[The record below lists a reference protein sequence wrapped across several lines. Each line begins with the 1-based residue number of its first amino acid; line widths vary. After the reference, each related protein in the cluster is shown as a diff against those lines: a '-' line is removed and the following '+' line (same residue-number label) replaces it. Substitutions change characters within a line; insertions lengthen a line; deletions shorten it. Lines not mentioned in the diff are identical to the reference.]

1 MPTETPLSTSTA
13 IIINADHKKGLKAG
27 ELFRAQYNNAELD
40 EDSAQFLNE
49 NPDFPAGMLELIKKC
64 AVSDQFADEEE
75 RSSTY
80 VYPKGY
86 SPKIVG
92 DQIDILR
99 AQWPSLNPDSAWK
112 YAKEV
117 LPGLPKP
124 TGAEAPFCDIRP
136 DFFNNSYNDGVV
148 EVLAALKT
156 QRKGKFKNWR
166 EGQLGS
172 DRLQQHPRTIS
183 ALDLIRQQQ
192 PGDILIHYG
201 QVGMRH
207 RGRSVRRVRVV
218 FAPSSFD
225 IETRVPIEF
234 GYGSMTGGCV
244 LLTHP
249 ARLVDYNDLWMDLSG
264 DRFDDPVS
272 GVRWDLAPYLGF
284 GGGELVFDTY
294 DVAFAYEY
302 YGSTSGWFVPQK

>member
-1 MPTETPLSTSTA
+1 MAFAQP
-13 IIINADHKKGLKAG
+13 GLRV
-27 ELFRAQYNNAELD
+27 E
-40 EDSAQFLNE
+40 
-49 NPDFPAGMLELIKKC
+49 I
-64 AVSDQFADEEE
+64 
-75 RSSTY
+75 
-80 VYPKGY
+80 
-86 SPKIVG
+86 
-92 DQIDILR
+92 
-99 AQWPSLNPDSAWK
+99 
-112 YAKEV
+112 AKDV

-172 DRLQQHPRTIS
+172 DRLRQHPRTIS
-183 ALDLIRQQQ
+183 ALELIRQQQ

-201 QVGMRH
+201 QVGMWH

-218 FAPSSFD
+218 LAPRSFD
-225 IETRVPIEF
+225 VETRVPIEF

-249 ARLVDYNDLWMDLSG
+249 ERLVDYNNLWMDLSG
-264 DRFDDPVS
+264 DQCDDPDS
-272 GVRWDLAPYLGF
+272 EVRWDHAPYLLF
-284 GGGELVFDTY
+284 SGGRVRFDAKR
-294 DVAFAYEY
+294 VVHAHEF
-302 YGSTSGWFVPQK
+302 YGSASGWVVPQK